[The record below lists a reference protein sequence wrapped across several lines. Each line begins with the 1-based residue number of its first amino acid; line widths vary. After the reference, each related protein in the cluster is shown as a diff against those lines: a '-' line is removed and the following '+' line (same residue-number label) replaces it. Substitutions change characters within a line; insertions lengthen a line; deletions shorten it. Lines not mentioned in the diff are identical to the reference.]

1 MTRNILCIFS
11 IVFLF
16 FSCKKNKNEKNKSDF
31 VEIFVIKK
39 EINYPIAINCNSIHD
54 EAFKEMRTNKIIS
67 NTDFILKFKE
77 LSSNLK
83 KTDDNSQIDT
93 RVQIITHFENSLDT
107 ICISKTRRI
116 SINSKNKMN
125 SEKFVEFIF
134 KEVY

>member
-1 MTRNILCIFS
+1 
-11 IVFLF
+11 
-16 FSCKKNKNEKNKSDF
+16 
-31 VEIFVIKK
+31 
-39 EINYPIAINCNSIHD
+39 
-54 EAFKEMRTNKIIS
+54 MRTNKIIS